1 MINIIINNNCK
12 TKMYPFIVSHTTVDS
27 CIRGANTS
35 KRYSGT
41 DCRGYNDCLWMCLPC
56 SFVVDIIIC
65 LPMTGIYIYNKCN
78 DSDDN
83 QPEKN
88 NVIDKK
94 EKEKDCKKEKEKT
107 NQIISSAPTALEN
120 PNNYEIK

>member
-1 MINIIINNNCK
+1 
-12 TKMYPFIVSHTTVDS
+12 MYPFIVSHKTFDT

-35 KRYSGT
+35 KRYSGN
-41 DCRGYNDCLWMCLPC
+41 DCRGYNDCLWICLPC

-78 DSDDN
+78 DSDN

-88 NVIDKK
+88 NVIDNK
-94 EKEKDCKKEKEKT
+94 EKEKDCKKEKEKA